1 MVSYYETLYTPLL
14 GVDSIFK
21 TILNSSNKTWSNTS
35 VQVAFDFAFFLKNEI
50 KTMLFNKDAET
61 YNVTVCCKPA
71 TYDNYL
77 SMLHADGTESES
89 SLNEVLQASS
99 VNISTQLPNVFPD
112 DMQVTRDTYDMK
124 LPG

>member
-1 MVSYYETLYTPLL
+1 M
-14 GVDSIFK
+14 
-21 TILNSSNKTWSNTS
+21 
-35 VQVAFDFAFFLKNEI
+35 QVAFDFAFFLKNEI

-112 DMQVTRDTYDMK
+112 DMQVARGTYDMK

>member
-1 MVSYYETLYTPLL
+1 MVSNYKTFYTPLL

-112 DMQVTRDTYDMK
+112 DMQVTRGTYDMK

>member
-1 MVSYYETLYTPLL
+1 MVSNYETFYTPLL

-21 TILNSSNKTWSNTS
+21 TILNSYNKTWSNTS

>member
-1 MVSYYETLYTPLL
+1 MVSNYKTFYTPLL

-21 TILNSSNKTWSNTS
+21 TILNSCNKTWSNTS

-112 DMQVTRDTYDMK
+112 DMQVTRGTYDMK